1 MHFFGKKKEIKEEPK
16 IVPQEIH
23 DEMKFVY
30 PDMGSTEVKKL
41 LENFD
46 KPSEQQKTSEPQH
59 MANIETEEVT
69 ETPQTIVPPKKEI
82 REERQS
88 STPLFVKLEKYRSI
102 INSVTNLKSSLTMIK
117 NTLAVLNELEKV
129 RHENM
134 KLLQDAL
141 AKTEKKILDLDSEFI
156 RPPDF
161 QEELP
166 EYGDVETVSTTIEDL
181 KGQIGRLK
189 EELNTMT

>member
-1 MHFFGKKKEIKEEPK
+1 
-16 IVPQEIH
+16 
-23 DEMKFVY
+23 
-30 PDMGSTEVKKL
+30 
-41 LENFD
+41 
-46 KPSEQQKTSEPQH
+46 
-59 MANIETEEVT
+59 
-69 ETPQTIVPPKKEI
+69 
-82 REERQS
+82 
-88 STPLFVKLEKYRSI
+88 
-102 INSVTNLKSSLTMIK
+102 MIK